1 MGDELYI
8 EKNGSS
14 RKAIQSAS
22 NMPYTT
28 VLAAIVA
35 RGSSEFCP
43 LWTTLESKLKCV
55 NCS

>member
-8 EKNGSS
+8 KEDGSS
-14 RKAIQSAS
+14 RKDIQSAS
-22 NMPYTT
+22 NMLYKN

-35 RGSSEFCP
+35 QGLSEFCP

-55 NCS
+55 HCS